1 MNERDHGAVT
11 TSHVELRYS
20 SATGQPRAARLY
32 RSTATPAES
41 APLVV
46 DVHGGHWSTG
56 DRRGGEHYDRG
67 LAARGFAVLAI
78 DFRQAPRFTH
88 PAASAD
94 IASAVR
100 WSRGSAA
107 RLGFDPGRIALVGSS
122 SGGHLA
128 LLAACRPDGPE
139 HASTGSLSNGALTL
153 GFVETRVDGTVVD
166 ETVVDHAVA
175 DATVSCVVAL
185 WSPVDPLARFRYA
198 VERLE
203 NGPPA
208 QRARFAGLVEGSI
221 GYFGSESVMGSAS
234 IERIVAGGE
243 ATHLPPLWL
252 CYPSRDLNVPRP
264 IVERL
269 RDAWAAAGG
278 LVEMTVYEGQP
289 HGFGHRPGPAGD
301 AFVGDLATFLSQNM

>member
-1 MNERDHGAVT
+1 
-11 TSHVELRYS
+11 
-20 SATGQPRAARLY
+20 
-32 RSTATPAES
+32 
-41 APLVV
+41 VV

-67 LAARGFAVLAI
+67 LAVRGYAVLAI

-94 IASAVR
+94 VASAVK
-100 WSRGSAA
+100 WARGCAA
-107 RLGFDPGRIALVGSS
+107 RYGFDPGRIALVGSS

-139 HASTGSLSNGALTL
+139 HASTQPLTL
-153 GFVETRVDGTVVD
+153 GFGDTQTGATETGATK
-166 ETVVDHAVA
+166 AG
-175 DATVSCVVAL
+175 ATVSCVAAL
-185 WSPVDPLARFRYA
+185 WPPVDPLARFRYA

-208 QRARFAGLVEGSI
+208 QRARFSGLVEGSI
-221 GYFGSESVMGSAS
+221 SYFGSESVMEAAS
-234 IERIVAGGE
+234 IARIVACGE

-252 CYPSRDLNVPRP
+252 CYPSKDLNVPRP

-269 RDAWAAAGG
+269 RDAWTAAGG
-278 LVEMTVYEGQP
+278 SVSMTVYEGQP
-289 HGFGHRPGPAGD
+289 HGFGHRPGPAGE
-301 AFVGDLATFLSQNM
+301 AFVDDLAAFLSRNM

>member
-1 MNERDHGAVT
+1 
-11 TSHVELRYS
+11 
-20 SATGQPRAARLY
+20 
-32 RSTATPAES
+32 
-41 APLVV
+41 VV

-67 LAARGFAVLAI
+67 LADRGYAVLAI

-100 WSRGSAA
+100 WARGSAA
-107 RLGFDPGRIALVGSS
+107 RLGFDPDRIALVGSS

-139 HASTGSLSNGALTL
+139 HASTQPPTL
-153 GFVETRVDGTVVD
+153 DFD
-166 ETVVDHAVA
+166 EPIEAG
-175 DATVSCVVAL
+175 ATVSCVAAL
-185 WSPVDPLARFRYA
+185 WPPVDPLARYRYA
-198 VERLE
+198 LERLE

-208 QRARFAGLVEGSI
+208 QRARFAGLVEGSTS
-221 GYFGSESVMGSAS
+221 YFGSESVMEGAS
-234 IERIVAGGE
+234 IARIVACGE

-278 LVEMTVYEGQP
+278 SVSMTVYEGQP

-301 AFVGDLATFLSQNM
+301 AFVDDLAAFLSRSM